1 MKKLLFGY
9 NAWGKYKIELE
20 INVDLG
26 REFTK
31 NDERNAQK
39 HAEKLIDS
47 LMEET
52 YSLDPKNKE
61 IADKER
67 AEILGLFGD
76 RAIYVEDIP
85 NGYCSSYCC
94 KHLPWF
100 DVTTNKGRIKIG
112 WRKRVIEI
120 DWEKSIIQEDAV
132 TLFPDEDVTLYDKV
146 IHAWGLEK
154 AKEYL
159 DKLLG

>member
-1 MKKLLFGY
+1 MKKLLYGY
-9 NAWGKYKIELE
+9 KAWGKYSIELE
-20 INVDLG
+20 INADLG
-26 REFTK
+26 REFTEK
-31 NDERNAQK
+31 DERNAREI
-39 HAEKLIDS
+39 ADNLIAS

-52 YSLDPKNKE
+52 YALDPKNKE
-61 IADKER
+61 YADKER
-67 AEILGLFGD
+67 EEILGLFGD
-76 RAIYVEDIP
+76 RAIFVQEIP

-100 DVTTNKGRIKIG
+100 DVTTKKGRIKIG

-120 DWEKSIIQEDAV
+120 DWQNSIIEEDSR
-132 TLFPDEDVTLYDKV
+132 TLFPDEDVTRYDKY

-159 DKLLG
+159 DKLLS

>member
-9 NAWGKYKIELE
+9 KAWGKYKIELE
-20 INVDLG
+20 INADLG
-26 REFTK
+26 REFTEK
-31 NDERNAQK
+31 DERNARE

-52 YSLDPKNKE
+52 YALDPTNKE

-67 AEILGLFGD
+67 EEILGLFGD
-76 RAIYVEDIP
+76 RAIFVQELP

-112 WRKRVIEI
+112 WRKRVIQI
-120 DWEKSIIQEDAV
+120 DWENSIIQEDAK
-132 TLFPDEDVTLYDKV
+132 TLFPDEDVTRFDKV

-154 AKEYL
+154 AKEYI

>member
-1 MKKLLFGY
+1 MKRIFGY
-9 NAWGKYKIELE
+9 SAWGKYKIELE

-26 REFTK
+26 RDITEK
-31 NDERNAQK
+31 DERNARE
-39 HAEKLIDS
+39 HAEKLIAS

-52 YSLDPKNKE
+52 YALDPTNKE

-67 AEILGLFGD
+67 EELLGLFGD
-76 RAIYVEDIP
+76 RAIYVEDLP

-112 WRKRVIEI
+112 WRKRVIQI
-120 DWEKSIIQEDAV
+120 DWENSTIQEDAR
-132 TLFPDEDVTLYDKV
+132 TLFPDEDVTRFDKV
-146 IHAWGLEK
+146 IHAWGTQK
-154 AKEYL
+154 AKEYI